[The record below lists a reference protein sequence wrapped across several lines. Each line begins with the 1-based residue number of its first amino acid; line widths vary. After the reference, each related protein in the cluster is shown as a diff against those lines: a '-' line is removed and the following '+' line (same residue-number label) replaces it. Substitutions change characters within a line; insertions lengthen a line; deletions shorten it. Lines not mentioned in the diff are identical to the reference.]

1 MSEKVKKN
9 YHQLRGWLI
18 TAIIT
23 VIIGGGAFI
32 FYKRYNID
40 SFTDTDVTMYIRPET
55 SYQEMLDTLSTK
67 IDATRFNRLKRLADF
82 DNYDLKMKPGAYTFT
97 PDMSAVDVY
106 NVLLKGLQTPV
117 KFSFNNI
124 RLPEQFAAK
133 AAKQLMLDSA
143 QIMEVFADSSFVS
156 NMGFTPESFMAVLL
170 PDTYQYYWTV
180 SPKELF
186 SKLKKEYDKYWT
198 SDRKQKAADLGVT
211 PQELAII
218 ASIAEEETNNKQERG
233 VVGRLYLNRVNQG
246 IPLQADPTVKF
257 ALKDFGIRRILN
269 EHLKYDSPYNTYRNK
284 GLPPGPIRVPTKQT
298 MDSILNSEAH
308 DFIFMVA
315 KEDFSGT
322 HNFATSYAEHQ
333 RNAQRYRKAL
343 DRRNIKR

>member
-198 SDRKQKAADLGVT
+198 SDRKQKAADLG
-211 PQELAII
+211 EI
-218 ASIAEEETNNKQERG
+218 
-233 VVGRLYLNRVNQG
+233 GR
-246 IPLQADPTVKF
+246 
-257 ALKDFGIRRILN
+257 
-269 EHLKYDSPYNTYRNK
+269 
-284 GLPPGPIRVPTKQT
+284 
-298 MDSILNSEAH
+298 AH
-308 DFIFMVA
+308 V
-315 KEDFSGT
+315 
-322 HNFATSYAEHQ
+322 
-333 RNAQRYRKAL
+333 
-343 DRRNIKR
+343 